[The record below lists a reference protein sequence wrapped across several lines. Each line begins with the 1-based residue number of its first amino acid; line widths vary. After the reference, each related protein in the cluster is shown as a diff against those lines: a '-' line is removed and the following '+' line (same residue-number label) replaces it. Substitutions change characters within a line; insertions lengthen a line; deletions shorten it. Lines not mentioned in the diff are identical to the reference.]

1 MALVA
6 AIAAYFGI
14 DLPQNELTATLTAG
28 DSAGAL
34 SLIVGVLIGALGG
47 YGAGAVRNQKSEN
60 ANLGDRIEKVE
71 RRMSE
76 WEGD

>member
-1 MALVA
+1 MDVLKDKRVLGAIVALVA

-34 SLIVGVLIGALGG
+34 SLVAGVIIGALGG
-47 YGAGAVRNQKSEN
+47 YGAGAVRNRKPE
-60 ANLGDRIEKVE
+60 
-71 RRMSE
+71 
-76 WEGD
+76 

>member
-1 MALVA
+1 MSVLKDKRVLGAIVALVA

-34 SLIVGVLIGALGG
+34 SVIVGVLIGALGG
-47 YGAGAVRNQKSEN
+47 YGAGAVRNKS
-60 ANLGDRIEKVE
+60 K
-71 RRMSE
+71 
-76 WEGD
+76 